1 MYESM
6 PFSSSRISRD
16 EQELLSDAIN
26 EYNDQFPLILTYDCN
41 SFMKIIER
49 YIQINATR
57 KGRNISQRSLNKILT
72 LIQKRYLEPEHS
84 RINKLIQS
92 SDRNNMER
100 YLGTNYIPH
109 CNATKTPL
117 HSCGNT
123 LFVLDSYLV
132 CLDCKLIYRQSS
144 VLFHCDKCDV
154 DYYTSIDKEKGI
166 KYKPATLAKYHCNPS
181 FHNETMKCLVCRN

>member
-41 SFMKIIER
+41 SFMKMIER

-84 RINKLIQS
+84 KINKLIQS

-132 CLDCKLIYRQSS
+132 CLDCKLIDNQVCYFIVINVMLIIIHQ
-144 VLFHCDKCDV
+144 LIKK
-154 DYYTSIDKEKGI
+154 KELNI
-166 KYKPATLAKYHCNPS
+166 NQQHLLNIIVILV
-181 FHNETMKCLVCRN
+181 FIMKL